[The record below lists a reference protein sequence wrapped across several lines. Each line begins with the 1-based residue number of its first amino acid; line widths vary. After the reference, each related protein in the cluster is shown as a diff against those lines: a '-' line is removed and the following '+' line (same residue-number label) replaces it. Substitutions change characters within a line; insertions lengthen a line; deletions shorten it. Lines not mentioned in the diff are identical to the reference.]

1 MNFAAEG
8 GRKRAL
14 RQQAVG
20 PLVTLGQEQ
29 FTDAS
34 TWDMIS
40 NFTSS
45 AAAFEVHGYGGA
57 PQSVSPLL
65 P

>member
-1 MNFAAEG
+1 M
-8 GRKRAL
+8 
-14 RQQAVG
+14 
-20 PLVTLGQEQ
+20 TLGQEQ

-57 PQSVSPLL
+57 PQSMSPPL